1 MKLQINVHCS
11 FEFAIGFTLIVVN
24 SFVCPAFTKKV
35 VLGETRWRIQDKGVI
50 NEQEERERE
59 REREMV

>member
-1 MKLQINVHCS
+1 M
-11 FEFAIGFTLIVVN
+11 IVVN

-59 REREMV
+59 YVEIEMV

>member
-1 MKLQINVHCS
+1 MCCS

-59 REREMV
+59 REREYVEIEMV